1 MDSAE
6 VDQVVDN
13 EVDAVVVQVEDQAV
27 LDRMILW
34 RVIAVGCVAIWPVT
48 VPSSDS
54 SHREV
59 EFLSLPA
66 VDSLNP
72 AKKGQEIVEEVGKL
86 GLVRWG
92 SCTMKRDM
100 SIPST
105 IKDNYTY
112 PTIPR
117 KLLPLERLRRKKIK
131 LQKTEKDIC

>member
-13 EVDAVVVQVEDQAV
+13 EVDAVVVQVEDPAV

-48 VPSSDS
+48 APSSDS

-59 EFLSLPA
+59 EFLSLPE

-72 AKKGQEIVEEVGKL
+72 AKKGQETVDEVGKL

-92 SCTMKRDM
+92 SYTMKRDM
-100 SIPST
+100 NIP
-105 IKDNYTY
+105 
-112 PTIPR
+112 
-117 KLLPLERLRRKKIK
+117 
-131 LQKTEKDIC
+131 